1 MLAHRVV
8 RLLLRRPSRRA
19 RRGLTADDADNM
31 RTIGILGGMS
41 AASTALYVQRLHQLV
56 RARRG
61 GLHSASLLVRSVDFA
76 PVAAMQAADEW
87 DAAGALLNEEARL
100 LERGGADLLLLA
112 TNTMHCV
119 ADQITHGLSVP
130 FIHIADATA
139 AAVARD
145 GCSAPGLMATMYT
158 MEGTFFTERLRR
170 QALAPV
176 IPARSER
183 ATVHKIIYDEL
194 CKDLVLEES
203 RRTYEG
209 VAASLVAAGADSL
222 ILGCTEI
229 GMLLDRTNVAVPVY
243 DTTLVHCERAIEE
256 ALRGL

>member
-1 MLAHRVV
+1 MRDASLSLGAGQRKADHFIRTVGA
-8 RLLLRRPSRRA
+8 RA
-19 RRGLTADDADNM
+19 RRSLRELELPRERRDEAGE
-31 RTIGILGGMS
+31 
-41 AASTALYVQRLHQLV
+41 QRE
-56 RARRG
+56 
-61 GLHSASLLVRSVDFA
+61 
-76 PVAAMQAADEW
+76 P
-87 DAAGALLNEEARL
+87 
-100 LERGGADLLLLA
+100 
-112 TNTMHCV
+112 
-119 ADQITHGLSVP
+119 
-130 FIHIADATA
+130 
-139 AAVARD
+139 
-145 GCSAPGLMATMYT
+145 
-158 MEGTFFTERLRR
+158 R